1 MRSTIKKITNS
12 FPTYKYDME
21 TTTWDWV
28 IYFWNEDKKFFF
40 ELPTE
45 TKTKKPIK
53 VSPKV
58 KIFIDEEWKTYEHED
73 VEHLI
78 EKIKEIINI
87 K

>member
-45 TKTKKPIK
+45 SKTKKQIK
-53 VSPKV
+53 V
-58 KIFIDEEWKTYEHED
+58 
-73 VEHLI
+73 
-78 EKIKEIINI
+78 
-87 K
+87 